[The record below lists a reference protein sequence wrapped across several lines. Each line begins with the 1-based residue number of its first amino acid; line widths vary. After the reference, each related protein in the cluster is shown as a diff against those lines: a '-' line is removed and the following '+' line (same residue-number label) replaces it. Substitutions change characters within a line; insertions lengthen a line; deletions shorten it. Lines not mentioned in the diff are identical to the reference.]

1 MPRRRTVLP
10 VAGLLTAVLLPVAP
24 AAAHGID
31 AAPDLPVPS
40 WLFGWAAA
48 IVLVVSFVWLGTAW
62 RTPRLRA
69 SGPADHDA
77 DTGTGRRVPLAV
89 QVAAGLVGTA
99 LWLATMWA
107 GWAGT
112 DVPEAN
118 LAPTL
123 VFVVFWVGVAMA
135 SLLLGDVW
143 SVLSPFRAI
152 GRAVSAVAAR
162 LGDGGP
168 PAPPALPYPDR
179 LGAWPAAVGLF
190 AFAWLELVASS
201 GELPANI
208 ATATALYS
216 AATFIGMATYGV
228 ETWHRRAEA
237 FSVFYGLL
245 ARIPRRPVL
254 SGLGGYDAGVGVTA
268 VVLVAIG
275 TTTYDGLSGGSI
287 YANTAPDVTR
297 RLVDLGLSSDFSY
310 TVYAAVLVVV
320 ALAVISGLYL
330 LACRAAERTK
340 GWPSGRSAFGTFG
353 PSLVPI
359 AAAYL
364 VAHYL
369 SLLLINGQS
378 LPALLSDPLGE
389 GKDYLGTAD
398 WTADPGILP
407 PERNWY
413 VQVAILIVGHVAAI
427 VLAHDRALE
436 LFGGDHRAA
445 ARSQQ
450 VMLVVMVGFTA
461 LGLWLLSSL

>member
-1 MPRRRTVLP
+1 MCRRRAALG
-10 VAGLLTAVLLPVAP
+10 AGLLAAVLLPATP
-24 AAAHGID
+24 AVAHGID

-62 RTPRLRA
+62 RTPRLRPA
-69 SGPADHDA
+69 GPDAPGADRAPDA
-77 DTGTGRRVPLAV
+77 ADPVPLAV
-89 QVAAGLVGTA
+89 QIPVGA
-99 LWLATMWA
+99 LAVVLWLATMWA
-107 GWAGT
+107 GWSGT
-112 DVPEAN
+112 EVPEAN

-123 VFVVFWVGVAMA
+123 VFVVFWVGVAVA
-135 SLLLGDVW
+135 SILFGDVW
-143 SVLSPFRAI
+143 STLSPFRAL
-152 GRAVSAVAAR
+152 GRGVGALTRR
-162 LGDGGP
+162 LGVEGP
-168 PAPPALPYPDR
+168 PAVDYPQR
-179 LGAWPAAVGLF
+179 LGAWPAALGVL

-201 GELPANI
+201 GDRPANI
-208 ATATALYS
+208 ATATAIYS
-216 AATFIGMATYGV
+216 GVTFVGMAVYGV

-237 FSVFYGLL
+237 FSVLFGLL
-245 ARIPRRPVL
+245 ARIRRRPVL
-254 SGLGGYDAGVGVTA
+254 RGLGGYDATPGITA

-287 YANTAPDVTR
+287 YADTAPDVTR
-297 RLVDLGLSSDFSY
+297 WLVRRGLSSDFSY
-310 TVYAAVLVVV
+310 TVYAAALIVVCI
-320 ALAVISGLYL
+320 ALISGLYW
-330 LACRAAERTK
+330 LACRSAERTR
-340 GWPSGRSAFGTFG
+340 GWPAGRSAWDAFS

-369 SLLLINGQS
+369 SLLLINGQR
-378 LPALLSDPLGE
+378 LPALLSDPRGA
-389 GKDYLGTAD
+389 GTDYFGTAG
-398 WTADPGILP
+398 WTADPGVLP

-413 VQVAILIVGHVAAI
+413 VQVAILIAGHVAAI

>member
-1 MPRRRTVLP
+1 MSRRRAALG
-10 VAGLLTAVLLPVAP
+10 AGLLAAVLLPAAP
-24 AAAHGID
+24 AVAHGID

-62 RTPRLRA
+62 REPRLR
-69 SGPADHDA
+69 PAA
-77 DTGTGRRVPLAV
+77 GTERVPRRVPLPL
-89 QVAAGLVGTA
+89 QLLGGLVGTV

-107 GWAGT
+107 GWAGSEI
-112 DVPEAN
+112 PEAN

-123 VFVVFWVGVAMA
+123 VFVVFWVGLAVA

-143 SVLSPFRAI
+143 SVLSPFRAV
-152 GRAVSAVAAR
+152 GRAVAA
-162 LGDGGP
+162 LGGRVGLGGTQP
-168 PAPPALPYPDR
+168 LAYPER
-179 LGAWPAAVGLF
+179 LGAWPAALGILL
-190 AFAWLELVASS
+190 FAWLELVASS
-201 GELPANI
+201 GERPANI
-208 ATATALYS
+208 ATATAIYS
-216 AATFIGMATYGV
+216 AGTFVGMAVYGV

-237 FSVFYGLL
+237 FSVLFGLL

-254 SGLGGYDAGVGVTA
+254 SGLGGYDAGPGITA

-287 YANTAPDVTR
+287 YADTAPDVTR
-297 RLVDLGLSSDFSY
+297 WLVDRGLSSDFAY
-310 TVYAAVLVVV
+310 TVYAAVLIVV
-320 ALAVISGLYL
+320 AIAVVSGLYL
-330 LACRAAERTK
+330 LACRSAERTK
-340 GWPSGRSAFGTFG
+340 GWPAGRSAFDVFG

-369 SLLLINGQS
+369 SLLLINGQQ
-378 LPALLSDPLGE
+378 LPAFLSDPLGD
-389 GKDYLGTAD
+389 GSDHFGTAD
-398 WTADPGILP
+398 WTADPGVLP
-407 PERNWY
+407 PEHNWY
-413 VQVAILIVGHVAAI
+413 IQVAILIVGHVAAI

-436 LFGGDHRAA
+436 VMGGDHRAA

>member
-1 MPRRRTVLP
+1 MPRRSTLGT
-10 VAGLLTAVLLPVAP
+10 GLLAAVLLPAAP

-69 SGPADHDA
+69 EPAA
-77 DTGTGRRVPLAV
+77 VREVPLAV
-89 QVAAGLVGTA
+89 QIPVGTLA
-99 LWLATMWA
+99 VVLWLATMWA

-112 DVPEAN
+112 EVEEAN

-123 VFVVFWVGVAMA
+123 VFVVFWVGVAVA

-143 SVLSPFRAI
+143 SVLSPFRAV
-152 GRAVSAVAAR
+152 GRVVGALSRRA
-162 LGDGGP
+162 GFEGP
-168 PAPPALPYPDR
+168 PALDYPDR
-179 LGAWPAAVGLF
+179 LGAWPAAAGVM
-190 AFAWLELVASS
+190 AFAWLELVAST
-201 GELPANI
+201 GDRPANI
-208 ATATALYS
+208 ATATAIYS
-216 AATFIGMATYGV
+216 AATFVGMATYGV

-237 FSVFYGLL
+237 FSVLFGLL
-245 ARIPRRPVL
+245 ARIRRRPL
-254 SGLGGYDAGVGVTA
+254 LTGLGGYDATPGITA

-287 YANTAPDVTR
+287 YADTAPDVTR
-297 RLVDLGLSSDFSY
+297 RLTDAGFSTDFAY
-310 TVYAAVLVVV
+310 TTYAAVLIVLVTAIV
-320 ALAVISGLYL
+320 SGLYWL
-330 LACRAAERTK
+330 GCRAAERTR
-340 GWPSGRSAFGTFG
+340 GWPAGRRALDEFA

-378 LPALLSDPLGE
+378 VAPLLSDPLGE
-389 GKDYLGTAD
+389 GTDLFGTAN
-398 WTADPGILP
+398 WTPEPGVLP
-407 PERNWY
+407 PEHNWY
-413 VQVAILIVGHVAAI
+413 VQVAILIAGHVAAI

-450 VMLVVMVGFTA
+450 TMLVVMVGFTA

>member
-1 MPRRRTVLP
+1 MSRRRTAPLG
-10 VAGLLTAVLLPVAP
+10 AGLLAAVLLPAAP
-24 AAAHGID
+24 AVAHGID

-62 RTPRLRA
+62 RTPRLRPSA
-69 SGPADHDA
+69 AAGDRAPVH
-77 DTGTGRRVPLAV
+77 GRRVPAAV
-89 QVAAGLVGTA
+89 QVPAGLVGTA

-123 VFVVFWVGVAMA
+123 VFVVFWVGLAVA

-143 SVLSPFRAI
+143 SVLSPFRAV

-162 LGDGGP
+162 LGVHGP
-168 PAPPALPYPDR
+168 PALDYPDR
-179 LGAWPAAVGLF
+179 LGAWPAAAGLF

-201 GELPANI
+201 GERPANI
-208 ATATALYS
+208 ATATAIYS
-216 AATFIGMATYGV
+216 AVTFIGMATYGV

-245 ARIPRRPVL
+245 ARIPRRPLL
-254 SGLGGYDAGVGVTA
+254 SGLGGYDAGPGITA

-287 YANTAPDVTR
+287 YADTAPDVTR
-297 RLVDLGLSSDFSY
+297 WLVDRGLSSDFSY

-330 LACRAAERTK
+330 LACRAAERTR
-340 GWPSGRSAFGTFG
+340 GWPAGRRAPREFA

-369 SLLLINGQS
+369 SLLLINGQT
-378 LPALLSDPLGE
+378 LPAFLSDPLGD
-389 GKDYLGTAD
+389 GSDHFGTAD
-398 WTADPGILP
+398 WTADPGVLP
-407 PERNWY
+407 PEHNWY
-413 VQVAILIVGHVAAI
+413 VQVAILIAGHVAAI